1 MMMTIRNIKK
11 IFYVCRRKGAG
22 AEFVD
27 QFSRDRGTWRRDV
40 LPKQHLSTYRL
51 NEIKKRTD
59 DKIRLITYSA
69 SIDRDNDKLARVT
82 ETGSNHQMGDR
93 FHPIVVDF
101 RRDIERCSV
110 GNHGGNGSPLH
121 SPRRARR
128 SQSTCTTLRSAEP
141 EDQLCRVLV

>member
-1 MMMTIRNIKK
+1 M
-11 IFYVCRRKGAG
+11 
-22 AEFVD
+22 D
-27 QFSRDRGTWRRDV
+27 QFSRNRGTWLRDEI
-40 LPKQHLSTYRL
+40 PKQQLNTYRL

-59 DKIRLITYSA
+59 DTIRLITYSD
-69 SIDRDNDKLARVT
+69 SIDRDNDKLASVT

-121 SPRRARR
+121 SPR
-128 SQSTCTTLRSAEP
+128 
-141 EDQLCRVLV
+141 

>member
-1 MMMTIRNIKK
+1 MNDDDYSEYQRIL
-11 IFYVCRRKGAG
+11 FYVCMRKGAG

-27 QFSRDRGTWRRDV
+27 QFSRNHGTWLRDEI
-40 LPKQHLSTYRL
+40 PKHHHSTYRL

-69 SIDRDNDKLARVT
+69 SIDRDNDKLASVT

-121 SPRRARR
+121 SPR
-128 SQSTCTTLRSAEP
+128 
-141 EDQLCRVLV
+141 